1 MFVLNKPKAS
11 LKEII
16 IKSVW
21 YGFIAGM
28 ISGMVKIG
36 WENIFPPRTIARNLI
51 NPPQH
56 MAMQLGIPKKLV
68 ESYFY
73 YSQDQKVFWFT
84 LILHFS
90 FAIAFSVLYV
100 FVSQYWSKI
109 GLWQGAAYGIVLWI
123 VWHVILMP
131 AFGTVPAPWDQPF
144 DEHFSEFWGHIVW
157 AWSIAATVYYLIAK
171 DKKVIL
177 KIFNA
182 KFDTQRIILSFVFF
196 NYSWYSSSICI
207 TISSNK
213 RNISRQL
220 TLWRT
225 T

>member
-1 MFVLNKPKAS
+1 MFTLRKPKAS
-11 LKEII
+11 FMSIA

-21 YGFIAGM
+21 YGLIAGM

-73 YSQDQKVFWFT
+73 FSQDQKVFWFT

-90 FAIAFSVLYV
+90 FAIVFSILYV
-100 FVSQYWSKI
+100 FISQYWSKI

-123 VWHVILMP
+123 VWHIILMP
-131 AFGTVPAPWDQPF
+131 AFGTIPAPWNQPF
-144 DEHFSEFWGHIVW
+144 DEHFSEFFGHIVW
-157 AWSIAATVYYLIAK
+157 AWSIAAVTYFLIAK
-171 DKKVIL
+171 DKSKTL
-177 KIFNA
+177 E
-182 KFDTQRIILSFVFF
+182 
-196 NYSWYSSSICI
+196 
-207 TISSNK
+207 
-213 RNISRQL
+213 NI
-220 TLWRT
+220 
-225 T
+225 